1 MSERKKKFRTEF
13 RKNRTGKKRD
23 NDLTRR
29 FSDSATAR
37 DAHHE
42 HDALARDERI
52 SGKGEISRKR
62 TIIGQTQ
69 DDASDLAAMPGVGNN
84 TTLRGRV
91 LCVYGLTSDVEGP
104 DGAIISCATRRLL
117 KTLATE
123 QRHVV
128 AAGDWVRYRPSGD
141 SVSGNAPREGIIEQV
156 EPRRGILARNSRGRQ
171 HIMVANVDQLLVL
184 GSAAEPYLKPNL
196 IDRFLVSAEQVG
208 LRPIIGINKIDLTD
222 PAELQPLVGVYAR
235 MGYPVIL
242 LSATEQRGVA
252 QVRQLMANRSTVIV
266 GQSGVGKSSLLNALE
281 PDWQL
286 RTSAVSTDNQKGR
299 HTTTTAKLMKL
310 SFGGYVV
317 DTPGIRQFQLWD
329 IIAEEVAQRFRDL
342 RPFANQ
348 CHFPNCTHT
357 HESGCAIKDGVA
369 DGYLDAR
376 RYESYCAMREDDDE
390 ADEEWE

>member
-1 MSERKKKFRTEF
+1 MSERKKKFRAEF

-69 DDASDLAAMPGVGNN
+69 DDASDLAAMPGATEGA
-84 TTLRGRV
+84 TLRGRV
-91 LCVYGLTSDVEGP
+91 LCVYGLTSDVEAP
-104 DGAIISCATRRLL
+104 DGTIVSCATRRLL
-117 KTLATE
+117 KTLATD

-128 AAGDWVRYRPSGD
+128 AAGDWVRYRPAGE
-141 SVSGNAPREGIIEQV
+141 REGIIEQV

-242 LSATEQRGVA
+242 LSATQQRGVA
-252 QVRQLMANRSTVIV
+252 QVRQLMVNRSTVIV

-281 PDWQL
+281 PDLQL

-299 HTTTTAKLMKL
+299 HTTTTAKLLKL
-310 SFGGYVV
+310 SGGGYVV

-357 HESGCAIKDGVA
+357 HETGCAIKDGVA

-376 RYESYCAMREDDDE
+376 RYESYCSMRADDE
-390 ADEEWE
+390 EVSEDWE